1 MKFVDETQIFVR
13 SGDGGAGMVSFASA
27 HGKPKLGPDGGDGG
41 DGGNVFLIGNSQL
54 NTLSGLRYK
63 QRFIA
68 QHGAKGGP
76 NGRTGRRGED
86 AYVPVPLGTIALNCK
101 TGEKVAEILH
111 ADQAILVAKG
121 GRHGWGN
128 MRFVR
133 PNHQAPEEHGSGL
146 PGEAFELK
154 LELKLIADV
163 GFAGLPNAG
172 KSTLLSRISA
182 AKPKIADYPFTTL
195 TPNLGVVDVDGD
207 QWGESFV
214 AADIPGLIDGASD
227 GKGLGHQF
235 LRHLERTKAIA
246 YVLDGAS
253 FDGTDPFDAFEIL
266 QRELNNYS
274 ATLAS
279 KPALVVVT
287 KTDVMEEDFDRIA
300 IVDKLAGLNIETLFI
315 SSVTGDGIT
324 ELKRRLANMAR
335 ETNKS
340 SASSADLSPET

>member
-41 DGGNVFLIGNSQL
+41 DGGSVFLVGNPQL
-54 NTLSGLRYK
+54 NTLSGLRYR
-63 QRFIA
+63 QRYSA
-68 QHGAKGGP
+68 QHGAKGGS
-76 NGRTGRRGED
+76 NGKTGKCGEH
-86 AYVPVPLGTIALNCK
+86 ALIPVPLGTVAINIE
-101 TGEKVAEILH
+101 TGEKVAEILE
-111 ADQAILVAKG
+111 ADEKIMVAKG

-146 PGEAFELK
+146 PGETFELK
-154 LELKLIADV
+154 LELKLIADI

-195 TPNLGVVDVDGD
+195 TPNLGVVDADSD
-207 QWGESFV
+207 NWGESFV

-253 FDGTDPFDAFEIL
+253 FDGTEPADAFAIL
-266 QRELNNYS
+266 KQELTSYS
-274 ATLAS
+274 PVLAS
-279 KPALVVVT
+279 KPAVAVVT
-287 KTDVMEEDFDRIA
+287 KTDVVTEDFDRHA
-300 IVDKLAGLNIETLFI
+300 VRGFLEGQGMEVFFI
-315 SSVTGDGIT
+315 SSVTGEGLD
-324 ELKRRLANMAR
+324 ELKRRLAKMAKQAAP
-335 ETNKS
+335 ESSVTTENQTNI
-340 SASSADLSPET
+340 